1 MPIAVELGAEFVHGR
16 PAEIVDLARTAGCCL
31 VEHTP
36 RALHLDRGRIL
47 QETKVG
53 QIGDRVIEQL
63 SRSARKNDES
73 LDDYLRRSH
82 QSIDVKR
89 WTRIQVEGFNAARS
103 DDVSAEFLK
112 RESDAAEKID
122 GDRAFRILEGYDAI
136 PLALLRSIPDRENSI
151 QLNAVAKRIKWRRG
165 QAEIEFQSL
174 LERRTRTL
182 SCRRVVITVPL
193 GVLQATASARAAIR
207 FDPEPRRILAAAR
220 SLRFGQV
227 FRLTFRF
234 PRAFWED
241 EERLQRA
248 GFLVSQEKQFFTWWT
263 THPVLSPLLTA
274 WTAGSAAEE
283 LELQG
288 PSEIAALALA
298 SLRRIL
304 KRKIPAPDAFYFHD
318 WRADPFSRGAYS
330 YVPIG
335 AIPAR
340 KALGTPEA
348 DTLYFAG
355 EACDFEGQDGTV
367 HGAVAS
373 GRRAAALIT
382 KAAKS
387 T

>member
-16 PAEIVDLARTAGCCL
+16 PAEIVDLVRTAGCCL
-31 VEHTP
+31 LEHTP

-174 LERRTRTL
+174 LERRTRIL

-330 YVPIG
+330 YVPVG

-348 DTLYFAG
+348 DPLYLPGKPATSK
-355 EACDFEGQDGTV
+355 AKTAQCTAQSHQDGEPP
-367 HGAVAS
+367 
-373 GRRAAALIT
+373 L
-382 KAAKS
+382 
-387 T
+387 

>member
-1 MPIAVELGAEFVHGR
+1 MVIAGTGVAGLAAAASLRSTGQRVCCLEARDRIGGRISTVHDPSMPIAVELGAEFVHGR

-82 QSIDVKR
+82 QSVDVKR

-174 LERRTRTL
+174 LERQPG
-182 SCRRVVITVPL
+182 PL
-193 GVLQATASARAAIR
+193 VAGAS
-207 FDPEPRRILAAAR
+207 
-220 SLRFGQV
+220 
-227 FRLTFRF
+227 
-234 PRAFWED
+234 
-241 EERLQRA
+241 
-248 GFLVSQEKQFFTWWT
+248 
-263 THPVLSPLLTA
+263 
-274 WTAGSAAEE
+274 
-283 LELQG
+283 
-288 PSEIAALALA
+288 
-298 SLRRIL
+298 
-304 KRKIPAPDAFYFHD
+304 
-318 WRADPFSRGAYS
+318 
-330 YVPIG
+330 
-335 AIPAR
+335 
-340 KALGTPEA
+340 
-348 DTLYFAG
+348 
-355 EACDFEGQDGTV
+355 
-367 HGAVAS
+367 
-373 GRRAAALIT
+373 
-382 KAAKS
+382 
-387 T
+387 